1 MKKLA
6 TAVALCAALGAFTAL
21 PAHAESNQSQA
32 MQTVKSMKKD
42 KDGMITK
49 AEFMRMVEQKWDGM
63 ALAERGG
70 RLTPE
75 EAATLLTWLASGGT
89 AP

>member
-6 TAVALCAALGAFTAL
+6 MAIALCTALGGLAAL
-21 PAHAESNQSQA
+21 PAQAQSDKA
-32 MQTVKSMKKD
+32 MQAVKTMKAD

-49 AEFMRMVEQKWDGM
+49 AEFMRMVEEKWNAMD
-63 ALAERGG
+63 LLTKN
-70 RLTPE
+70 RLTQA
-75 EAATLLTWLASGGT
+75 EAAKLLDWLAAGGT